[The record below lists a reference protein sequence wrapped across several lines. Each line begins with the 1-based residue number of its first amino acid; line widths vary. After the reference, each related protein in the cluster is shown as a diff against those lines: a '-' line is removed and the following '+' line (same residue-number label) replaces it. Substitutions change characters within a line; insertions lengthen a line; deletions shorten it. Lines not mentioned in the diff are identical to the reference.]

1 MLPLL
6 PESETRVPGDRP
18 LSVGDPEDR
27 HDLLVHVPNASVP
40 CVAAERDEIVLA
52 WRGKLDDE
60 ELYELTVSHGG
71 RAKRGWWDRVQ
82 PRSLGWVTARARDG
96 LLVGFVNVAWDGG
109 DHAFLLDPKT
119 RGSFQRRGIG
129 TRLVRRAAEQA
140 RTAGCE
146 WLHVDFEIHLRAFY
160 YEACGFTPTNAGLID
175 LRSPR

>member
-1 MLPLL
+1 M
-6 PESETRVPGDRP
+6 
-18 LSVGDPEDR
+18 
-27 HDLLVHVPNASVP
+27 PNASVP

-60 ELYELTVSHGG
+60 ELYELTVSHDG
-71 RAKRGWWDRVQ
+71 RPKRGWWDRVQ

-119 RGSFQRRGIG
+119 RGLFQRRGIG